1 MEFLKDVFGGEALT
15 YEQLAQ
21 KLKGNDA
28 IKLGNLAGGA
38 YVGADKYK
46 LLEAKVS
53 ALSGQLAAANTKLEG
68 YDPDWRAKAADAQ
81 RQADAKIAALESGYA
96 AERAVSGLKFSSES
110 AKRAFLS
117 DLSAKKLPLQDGKL
131 LGFDEFAKQYRETD
145 PGAFLPE
152 GGVPRV
158 TAGTTGSPVQLTGK
172 DAANAAFRSLF
183 GKE

>member
-1 MEFLKDVFGGEALT
+1 MKREEIKAIIPGITDD
-15 YEQLAQ
+15 QLQ
-21 KLKGNDA
+21 QIMDLN
-28 IKLGNLAGGA
+28 
-38 YVGADKYK
+38 GADIESQKQQITT
-46 LLEAKVS
+46 LTAERDAARNQL
-53 ALSGQLAAANTKLEG
+53 GQANARLEG

-110 AKRAFLS
+110 ARRAFLA
-117 DLSAKKLPLQDGKL
+117 DLAAKKLPLQDGKL

-158 TAGTTGSPVQLTGK
+158 TAGTSGSPAQLTGK

>member
-53 ALSGQLAAANTKLEG
+53 ALSGQLAAANAKLEG
-68 YDPDWRAKAADAQ
+68 YDPDWKAKAEAAEQQAAAKVAD
-81 RQADAKIAALESGYA
+81 LERGYA
-96 AERAVSGLKFSSES
+96 AEREAAGLKFSSAS
-110 AKRAFLS
+110 ARRAFLAE
-117 DLSAKKLPLQDGKL
+117 LAAKKLPLQDGRL
-131 LGFDEFAKQYRETD
+131 LGFDDFAKQYKQAD

-152 GGVPRV
+152 GGAPRV
-158 TAGTTGSPVQLTGK
+158 TAGTTGSPVQLSGK
-172 DAANAAFRSLF
+172 DAANAAFRAIF

>member
-53 ALSGQLAAANTKLEG
+53 ALSGQLAAANAKLEG
-68 YDPDWRAKAADAQ
+68 YDPDWKAKANAAEQ
-81 RQADAKIAALESGYA
+81 QAAAKVAELECSYA
-96 AERAVSGLKFSSES
+96 AEREAAGLKFSSES
-110 AKRAFLS
+110 ARRAFLA
-117 DLSAKKLPLQDGKL
+117 AKKLPLQDGKL
-131 LGFDEFAKQYRETD
+131 LGFDDFAKQYKQAD

-152 GGVPRV
+152 GGAPRV
-158 TAGTTGSPVQLTGK
+158 TAGTTGSPVQLSGK
-172 DAANAAFRSLF
+172 DAANAALRAIF

>member
-1 MEFLKDVFGGEALT
+1 MKREEVKEIIPGITDGQLQQIMDLHGADIERQKQAIAALT
-15 YEQLAQ
+15 IERDAARTQL
-21 KLKGNDA
+21 DE
-28 IKLGNLAGGA
+28 AG
-38 YVGADKYK
+38 K
-46 LLEAKVS
+46 
-53 ALSGQLAAANTKLEG
+53 KLEG
-68 YDPDWRAKAADAQ
+68 YDPDWKAKAEDAQ

-110 AKRAFLS
+110 ARRAFLA
-117 DLSAKKLPLQDGKL
+117 DLAAKKLPLQDGKL
-131 LGFDEFAKQYRETD
+131 LGFDEFAKQYKEAD

-158 TAGTTGSPVQLTGK
+158 TAGTSGSPAQLTGK